1 MYRTVSVRIAGLR
14 LASSSETL
22 QFVSQCTYFGT
33 ILITALGYDKQSSVG
48 NRGNSLRLEVTKVL
62 PERCQVKGLLPSL
75 VHFSGKNAT
84 IETRQLGKK
93 SQAG

>member
-75 VHFSGKNAT
+75 VHFPSEDTA
-84 IETRQLGKK
+84 IEAGELSKK
-93 SQAG
+93 PQAR